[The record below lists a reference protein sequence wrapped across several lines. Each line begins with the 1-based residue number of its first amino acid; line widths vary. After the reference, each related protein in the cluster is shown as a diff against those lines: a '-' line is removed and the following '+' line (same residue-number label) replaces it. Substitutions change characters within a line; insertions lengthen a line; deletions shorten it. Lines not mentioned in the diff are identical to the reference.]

1 MATEVLT
8 PLGYVW
14 KILQQHHDHMPSD
27 ECRKCFPLDDDVRER
42 GRFVGPEVIEAG
54 TPAMRRAKPRKGG
67 RN

>member
-27 ECRKCFPLDDDVRER
+27 ECRKCFPLDDDARER
-42 GRFVGPEVIEAG
+42 AGFVGADPVELM
-54 TPAMRRAKPRKGG
+54 PAKRRAKPRRGG
-67 RN
+67 RD